1 MTPADVAV
9 RLGYSSEDAS
19 GALEGAN
26 MGLGCG
32 NPQAIASLQPV
43 DESRELI
50 REWAEDSNIADFV
63 LSANIEAVKP

>member
-1 MTPADVAV
+1 
-9 RLGYSSEDAS
+9 
-19 GALEGAN
+19 

-50 REWAEDSNIADFV
+50 REWAEDSNIEDFV
-63 LSANIEAVKP
+63 LSANNEAVKP